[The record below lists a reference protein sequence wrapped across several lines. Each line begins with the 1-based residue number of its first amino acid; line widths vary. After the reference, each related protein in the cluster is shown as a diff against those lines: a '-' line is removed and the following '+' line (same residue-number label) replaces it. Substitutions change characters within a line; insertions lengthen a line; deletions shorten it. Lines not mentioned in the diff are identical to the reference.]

1 MDQAELTQRI
11 EKHKF
16 ANIISQNTARQ
27 IMESGMSFWQQYF
40 HGMCTRV
47 NLSLRWSTCPLVF
60 GCWLL
65 DHVIYLKVRKN

>member
-1 MDQAELTQRI
+1 MDQAKLRQRI

-27 IMESGMSFWQQYF
+27 IMESGMRFWQQYL

-47 NLSLRWSTCPLVF
+47 NLSLRQWTRFIYV
-60 GCWLL
+60 L
-65 DHVIYLKVRKN
+65 DSSNSSSFTF

>member
-1 MDQAELTQRI
+1 MDQTKLRQRI

-27 IMESGMSFWQQYF
+27 IMESGMSFWQQYL

-47 NLSLRWSTCPLVF
+47 NLSLTHLT
-60 GCWLL
+60 
-65 DHVIYLKVRKN
+65 